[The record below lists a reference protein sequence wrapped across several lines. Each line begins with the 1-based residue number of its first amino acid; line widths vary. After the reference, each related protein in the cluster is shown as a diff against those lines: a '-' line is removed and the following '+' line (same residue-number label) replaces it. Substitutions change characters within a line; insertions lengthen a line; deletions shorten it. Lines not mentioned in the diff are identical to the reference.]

1 MHCSSVNGFENSSY
15 VLVVANVS
23 KICGGGIIY
32 STHCGQNGKGTVS
45 ETKYSTPHC
54 LATATANTAANN
66 ADDFADAV
74 DDNDDADDD
83 LDDFDNA
90 TPAAN
95 TADVFADDD
104 GDGFDYYDV
113 SKIKCSIPHYIAT
126 TTATTHSA
134 PEEKLLVFNTS
145 LSYTSY

>member
-15 VLVVANVS
+15 VLVVANVC

-54 LATATANTAANN
+54 LATSTATSAAAANT

-74 DDNDDADDD
+74 DDDDDADDD

-95 TADVFADDD
+95 TADAFADDD

-126 TTATTHSA
+126 TT
-134 PEEKLLVFNTS
+134 LLLLTLPPKKN
-145 LSYTSY
+145 Y